1 MSSAWII
8 ETVFKSCFCKERV
21 EKKDWEEWH
30 RTYLDFSFVWDNLFI
45 SSGDG
50 IWNRVILGPKSSHTY
65 GQAPTPNPNWWWNV
79 YKFIKLLIS
88 EFHVLIFVQLVTDL
102 VKYLRLAVGKC
113 VSNKILNKLYCQ
125 FNFVMKMATTNGQN
139 I

>member
-1 MSSAWII
+1 MISFLLLPLSPVSSNLGTSSPSNKGSPNLNAWSIPQTAWWVWKRFSVVSWTQCDEMI
-8 ETVFKSCFCKERV
+8 DNRAAFKA
-21 EKKDWEEWH
+21 
-30 RTYLDFSFVWDNLFI
+30 SFVDLWDLSRFLI
-45 SSGDG
+45 
-50 IWNRVILGPKSSHTY
+50 
-65 GQAPTPNPNWWWNV
+65 
-79 YKFIKLLIS
+79 IS